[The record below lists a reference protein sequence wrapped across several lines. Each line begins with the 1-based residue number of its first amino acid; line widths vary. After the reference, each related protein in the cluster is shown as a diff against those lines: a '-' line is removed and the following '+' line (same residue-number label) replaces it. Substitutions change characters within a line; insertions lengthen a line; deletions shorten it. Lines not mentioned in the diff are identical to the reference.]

1 VGLLADLRG
10 GRIGDAENLCA
21 DLKRVLDGR
30 VRLSG
35 NIGKADGNQQVFSAH
50 QSQLPEEGAAA
61 HDGDEPG
68 INLKPDQSEVEK
80 VSQRDHYQTAKFMS
94 RQFLLEAGIFDLL
107 FRKTGKDIGCGK
119 KTVFDAR
126 AVKVTADNPTKEIK
140 KR

>member
-1 VGLLADLRG
+1 MGSPLGQQGDVGPSPNLRG

-61 HDGDEPG
+61 RDGDEPG

-80 VSQRDHYQTAKFMS
+80 VSQRDYYQTAKFMS
-94 RQFLLEAGIFDLL
+94 RQFLVACPLIVATFV
-107 FRKTGKDIGCGK
+107 KTSP
-119 KTVFDAR
+119 
-126 AVKVTADNPTKEIK
+126 NPYPQC
-140 KR
+140 